1 MNPELPRVNPNVEIP
16 QQGVNVEHGVEADKS
31 YESLSGLIDQQ
42 PTPQVG
48 EQANQAASIAL
59 PVSGSTPIA
68 DDTATTN
75 SIVTDNSTPQLAA
88 DDDLIEK
95 EWVDKVKKIIALT
108 KDDPYKKSQV
118 IVQLQADY
126 LKKRYNKILGQSGS
140 E

>member
-1 MNPELPRVNPNVEIP
+1 MNPELPRVNPNAEIP
-16 QQGVNVEHGVEADKS
+16 QQGVNVEYGVEAGKS

>member
-1 MNPELPRVNPNVEIP
+1 MNPELPRVNPNAEIP
-16 QQGVNVEHGVEADKS
+16 QQGVNVEYGLEADKN

-42 PTPQVG
+42 PTPQAG

>member
-1 MNPELPRVNPNVEIP
+1 MNPELPRVKPNAEIP
-16 QQGVNVEHGVEADKS
+16 QQGVNVEYGLEADKN

>member
-1 MNPELPRVNPNVEIP
+1 MNPELPRVNPNTEIS
-16 QQGVNVEHGVEADKS
+16 QQGVNVEYGVEAGKN